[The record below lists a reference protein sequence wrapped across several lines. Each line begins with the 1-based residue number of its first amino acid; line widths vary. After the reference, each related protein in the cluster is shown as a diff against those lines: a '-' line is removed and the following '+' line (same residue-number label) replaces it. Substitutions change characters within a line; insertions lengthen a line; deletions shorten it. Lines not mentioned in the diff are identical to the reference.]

1 MAFDLTFVLY
11 LGFNKVLTLFFIF
24 LKFPFSR
31 IFVGDII
38 DRGWKALLNNERP
51 PSITLEAQGFCL
63 EAGLS

>member
-1 MAFDLTFVLY
+1 MAFDFTFVLY
-11 LGFNKVLTLFFIF
+11 LGFNKVLTLFFIL
-24 LKFPFSR
+24 LKFSFR

-51 PSITLEAQGFCL
+51 PSITLEAQDFCL